1 MEVQSAI
8 AFDTDELDRLKAS
21 NLLKD
26 FVSVQQGNWNHGD
39 WEDFINSVRELGYSL
54 PADVIGAEL
63 EMEKAYYWKVKTG
76 EILVPES
83 TIAPETVVARPAAEA
98 TACETEAL
106 VCEKADDLVKPDPY
120 DVRGPSGPG
129 MPTKHESFDPIAE
142 LENAVITEEKRAVA
156 EPVEKKIGAEPAP
169 GAGSWENVNFESLSR
184 EERAA
189 YMKDQL
195 KKKLGEG

>member
-63 EMEKAYYWKVKTG
+63 EMEKAYYWKVKNG
-76 EILVPES
+76 EILIPES
-83 TIAPETVVARPAAEA
+83 TVAPEAVVAAPATEA
-98 TACETEAL
+98 TACENEAL

-120 DVRGPSGPG
+120 DVHGPSGPS
-129 MPTKHESFDPIAE
+129 MPTKNEAFDPIAE
-142 LENAVITEEKRAVA
+142 LENAVIAEEKPAVA

-169 GAGSWENVNFESLSR
+169 SAGPWDNFNFESLSH